1 MTPISFRISNHMR
14 VYQDV
19 VVGITGRKVM
29 LMYQQ
34 REKFNSL
41 NSLHTSSAKRQW
53 PRKKSSES
61 INFTENKASQYIAKG
76 RTIVDPALHT

>member
-1 MTPISFRISNHMR
+1 
-14 VYQDV
+14 
-19 VVGITGRKVM
+19 
-29 LMYQQ
+29 
-34 REKFNSL
+34 
-41 NSLHTSSAKRQW
+41 LHTSSAKRQW